1 MKEELRKALELAA
14 IAYQQDK
21 EVTDDLVNAYCYI
34 LKEFSIDEIKKAFF
48 RHLQTSKFFPRPAD
62 IAIII
67 KPSLLHQ
74 MNEFGY

>member
-1 MKEELRKALELAA
+1 MKEELKKALELSA

-21 EVTDDLVNAYCYI
+21 EVTEDLVNAYCYI
-34 LKEFSIDEIKKAFF
+34 LKEFKIDEIKKAFF
-48 RHLQTSKFFPRPAD
+48 KHLQTSKFFPRPAD

-74 MNEFGY
+74 KNEFGY